1 MKKDLEWR
9 EVVGSVGTKEWDEM
23 SDADRVS
30 ETRAGNVGICFLED
44 CLLNGSEELQKLSRE
59 AIENST
65 VHKKWGALQTFKTL
79 FDSETETVSVEMWQ
93 QLSFEKRAAAVRS
106 IKINWMQ
113 FLESRQSDDK
123 TLYEAGD
130 GLFGLMCT
138 LKDTV
143 KNANESE
150 LDSTRG
156 RVRELMVQPAQREQ
170 MRMEYYKEEYQKLH
184 GSILADISKFATELG
199 ITFDES
205 KIIQHGAD
213 SVTYEFENNSELLA
227 LIDGIRPTHSRADD
241 TQFLIGIR
249 DILRDEVNRQK
260 QAKEQKSKRKRQTQ
274 KLTPLDSEPYMYMAS
289 DKATKFFINSLM
301 PNQTQPIKEAKLD
314 ALEARGI
321 SIPPRLMA
329 VCVKDDDPKFA
340 GLVSYNTGLGESVF
354 RFFQEK
360 SALAVKAHFALW
372 ARAHRETKAEPGKLV
387 KMTISQF
394 CDDLG
399 FQKKKRAHTREN
411 KQHALQILE
420 TLTSAEMILLWQDP
434 QKKLRRTKGNVWQR
448 GLSDEVFDTHI
459 NGTNGQNE
467 NLIPGTEKFWDP
479 KTFSYSPG
487 GFFTDPD
494 WRKFNKHVGFVGQGL
509 LKLGANNKDKAA
521 VLIGGYIAFL
531 ARIENYTRDPL
542 KLTTLIENTGDL
554 LTGYIDRREATMLE
568 TIVEN
573 ALDRLTDVKVIKGY
587 EWVYEESLEPSDSA
601 QKIRMPELL
610 ARRIQL
616 FFPDEL
622 AQLGKEYKELETAH
636 RKKAATKKAKAEQA
650 KAKRK

>member
-1 MKKDLEWR
+1 MRKVYYKKQFTDFDKDKWDALPEEHRLGFVEQGLLTRKFIESVIDLDNATPQTINAIQTGQSAL
-9 EVVGSVGTKEWDEM
+9 EVLKSIERDIVEFSRILFP
-23 SDADRVS
+23 DANIP
-30 ETRAGNVGICFLED
+30 ENLE
-44 CLLNGSEELQKLSRE
+44 
-59 AIENST
+59 
-65 VHKKWGALQTFKTL
+65 
-79 FDSETETVSVEMWQ
+79 
-93 QLSFEKRAAAVRS
+93 
-106 IKINWMQ
+106 
-113 FLESRQSDDK
+113 LESYFDFAQN
-123 TLYEAGD
+123 YEPLGD
-130 GLFGLMCT
+130 FIEASF
-138 LKDTV
+138 KR
-143 KNANESE
+143 NETIE
-150 LDSTRG
+150 G
-156 RVRELMVQPAQREQ
+156 
-170 MRMEYYKEEYQKLH
+170 
-184 GSILADISKFATELG
+184 KF
-199 ITFDES
+199 FS
-205 KIIQHGAD
+205 
-213 SVTYEFENNSELLA
+213 YPNF
-227 LIDGIRPTHSRADD
+227 
-241 TQFLIGIR
+241 IR
-249 DILRDEVNRQK
+249 DDLRDEVNRRK
-260 QAKEQKSKRKRQTQ
+260 QAKEQKPKRKRQTQ

-354 RFFQEK
+354 KFFQEK
-360 SALAVKAHFALW
+360 SPLAVKAHFALW

-434 QKKLRRTKGNVWQR
+434 QKKLHRTKGNVWQR

-459 NGTNGQNE
+459 NDTNGQNE

-487 GFFTDPD
+487 GFFTDAD
-494 WRKFNKHVGFVGQGL
+494 WRKFNNYVGLVGQGL

-531 ARIENYTRDPL
+531 ARIENYSREPL
-542 KLTTLIENTGDL
+542 KLSTLIENTGDL
-554 LTGYIDRREATMLE
+554 LTGYIDRREAAMLE

-573 ALDRLTDVKVIKGY
+573 ALDRLTDVKVLKDF
-587 EWVYEESLEPSDSA
+587 EWVYDENIKPSDFD
-601 QKIRMPELL
+601 KTVKMPELL
-610 ARRIQL
+610 ARRIRL

-622 AQLGKEYKELETAH
+622 TQMGKEYKQLETVH
-636 RKKAATKKAKAEQA
+636 HKKAAAKKAKAEQV

>member
-1 MKKDLEWR
+1 MKKVKQKSRIFELVDKLKT
-9 EVVGSVGTKEWDEM
+9 GEM
-23 SDADRVS
+23 SLDGLINQM
-30 ETRAGNVGICFLED
+30 ETGALGVYEGNLE
-44 CLLNGSEELQKLSRE
+44 KLVVTPKDGE
-59 AIENST
+59 PFTPPT
-65 VHKKWGALQTFKTL
+65 VHTDEASAVLNVVYDDIIDL
-79 FDSETETVSVEMWQ
+79 FDQLIPGTAQERADLFANQRWETTLGERDDALAKTVNPEVA
-93 QLSFEKRAAAVRS
+93 RR
-106 IKINWMQ
+106 I
-113 FLESRQSDDK
+113 D
-123 TLYEAGD
+123 
-130 GLFGLMCT
+130 
-138 LKDTV
+138 
-143 KNANESE
+143 E
-150 LDSTRG
+150 LDESFG
-156 RVRELMVQPAQREQ
+156 EREDVIR
-170 MRMEYYKEEYQKLH
+170 YY
-184 GSILADISKFATELG
+184 LG
-199 ITFDES
+199 W
-205 KIIQHGAD
+205 
-213 SVTYEFENNSELLA
+213 
-227 LIDGIRPTHSRADD
+227 
-241 TQFLIGIR
+241 R
-249 DILRDEVNRQK
+249 DILRDEVNRRK
-260 QAKEQKSKRKRQTQ
+260 QAKEQKPKRNRQTQ
-274 KLTPLDSEPYMYMAS
+274 KLTPLDSEPYMFMAS

-340 GLVSYNTGLGESVF
+340 GLVSYNTDIGESVF

-434 QKKLRRTKGNVWQR
+434 QKKLHRTKGNVWQR

-459 NGTNGQNE
+459 DDTNGQNE

-487 GFFTDPD
+487 GFFTDAD
-494 WRKFNKHVGFVGQGL
+494 WRKFNDYVGLVGQGL
-509 LKLGANNKDKAA
+509 LKLGTNNKDKAA

-531 ARIENYTRDPL
+531 ARIENYSREPL
-542 KLTTLIENTGDL
+542 KLSTLIENTGDL
-554 LTGYIDRREATMLE
+554 LTGYIDRREAAMLE

-587 EWVYEESLEPSDSA
+587 EWVYDEKQKPSDSD
-601 QKIRMPELL
+601 KTVKMPELL
-610 ARRIQL
+610 ARRIRL

-622 AQLGKEYKELETAH
+622 AQMGKEYKQLETVH
-636 RKKAATKKAKAEQA
+636 RKNAAAKKAKAEQA